1 MKDHDTMAEQL
12 RTIRWKKWALMG
24 VAAFAALSGASYLVY
39 ASLGSGRL
47 SPLALLALA
56 AAVSIALPMIRSNF
70 FPSERDRAAEY
81 AFHEQRL
88 ARDVFERIHEALG
101 PETSGQ
107 LFAGPDRFQDTAGD
121 TLERLLADEEART
134 DPELRF
140 AQLVALARF
149 HEKEGDPR
157 SAIPL
162 IEAALD
168 IQPDAFVVRMHLA
181 GNYEWIGSQDE
192 ACQHYRW
199 LRDHPPDLSTAM
211 RRLVAAKCK
220 TCPTD

>member
-1 MKDHDTMAEQL
+1 MADQL
-12 RTIRWKKWALMG
+12 RAIRWKKWALIG
-24 VAAFAALSGASYLVY
+24 IAVFAALIGASYLVY

-88 ARDVFERIHEALG
+88 ERDVFERIREALG
-101 PETSGQ
+101 PETSGR
-107 LFAGPDRFQDTAGD
+107 LFAGPGRFQDTAGD
-121 TLERLLADEEART
+121 TLARLLADEAARA

-140 AQLVALARF
+140 AQLVALALF
-149 HEKEGDPR
+149 HEKGGDPR

-168 IQPDAFVVRMHLA
+168 IRPDAFVVRMHLA

-192 ACQHYRW
+192 ACKHYRW
-199 LRDHPPDLSTAM
+199 LRDHPPELSTAM
-211 RRLVAAKCK
+211 RRLVAAKCRA
-220 TCPTD
+220 CPAD